1 MDTFPPWSPAVPSS
15 SDPVPAF
22 ASEAEA
28 QVGRLPL
35 HKPRKNSIK
44 FQREWQQMDTNI
56 NS

>member
-1 MDTFPPWSPAVPSS
+1 MDTFPPWSPALPSS

-28 QVGRLPL
+28 QVRRLPL